1 MLPARSAIARA
12 VALLDSSDST
22 RRDAGRQRFRGRSAL
37 AVAFALTL
45 AATPSVA
52 SAAELHATPASF
64 GSVFA
69 AAQGGDVISL
79 AAGDYGSF
87 GGGSK
92 PAVVTIRPEPGA
104 AVSMAVSF
112 SSASNLRLEGLTVRG
127 ATIGGSTRN
136 VTIAGSAFTEAALVD
151 TTQGMV
157 NANIVFD
164 GDRFSGIN
172 VCSTCYEGRLTIH
185 GSKSVNTQPVGV
197 TVQNSLFNGGG
208 NSDGIQVG
216 SYGVQILNNEF
227 TDLHQG
233 DPNLAHT
240 DALQLYGQ
248 SHTVVRGN
256 YMHNVATGIMSPDGA
271 DHEDIE
277 NNVIITEGYASGIVL
292 GPDNGS
298 IMRHNTLP
306 DAARGGQL
314 RITTANQPGA
324 PSRGTVVTDNVISSL
339 LVEGDTTLAA
349 EDHNLIASGGGKG
362 AGDLKG
368 KPAFS
373 GGAGPTSWLGFTL
386 AAGSLGK
393 AAASDGTDIGINND
407 RVAPPAPAPA
417 AAARPSLS
425 GPGGGPLLAL
435 LRPRVGATFRSRV
448 SVAATAT
455 DDTGIRRV
463 DFWLDNHRRSG
474 MRSGPF
480 AGTVRSG
487 RHSWFGR
494 HTLSV
499 RAIAKD
505 GQSSSAAVTLIRR
518 RSGAR
523 SRGVAASRLAWQF
536 ATAPTRRGTVITG
549 QGPARRRVTVT
560 LARCS
565 DHKGKAAVRVRV
577 RSGADGKVTIQRRK
591 RGLCVLRLK

>member
-1 MLPARSAIARA
+1 VSSRASRERPERARGRVVALVALAA
-12 VALLDSSDST
+12 VA
-22 RRDAGRQRFRGRSAL
+22 AL
-37 AVAFALTL
+37 AGMWVGSLRSHPNRTAHRL
-45 AATPSVA
+45 PPPPPV
-52 SAAELHATPASF
+52 LHATPASF
-64 GSVFA
+64 GSVFSG
-69 AAQGGDVISL
+69 AQGGDVISL
-79 AAGDYGSF
+79 GAGDYGSF

-136 VTIAGSAFTEAALVD
+136 VTIANSVFTEAALVD

-164 GDRFSGIN
+164 GDRFSGIS

-233 DPNLAHT
+233 DPSLAHT

-271 DHEDIE
+271 DHEVIE
-277 NNVIITEGYASGIVL
+277 NNVILTEGYASGIVL

-298 IMRHNTLP
+298 VIRHNTLP

-324 PSRGTVVTDNVISSL
+324 PSRGSVVTDNVIASL
-339 LVEGDTTLAA
+339 LVEGDSTLAA
-349 EDHNLIASGGGKG
+349 EDHNLIAQGGGKG
-362 AGDLKG
+362 VGDLKG
-368 KPAFS
+368 KAAFS
-373 GGAGPTSWLGFTL
+373 GGGGPANWLGFTL
-386 AAGSLGK
+386 APGSLGK
-393 AAASDGTDIGINND
+393 GAASDGSDIGINN
-407 RVAPPAPAPA
+407 VAAPAPAPVA
-417 AAARPSLS
+417 AVRPSLS

-448 SVAATAT
+448 SAAATAT

-463 DFWLDNHRRSG
+463 DFWLDNHRRAG
-474 MRSGPF
+474 VRSGPF
-480 AGTVRSG
+480 ARTLRAG

-499 RAIAKD
+499 RAVAKD

-518 RSGAR
+518 RGGSR
-523 SRGVAASRLAWQF
+523 SRGPAASRVAWQF
-536 ATAPTRRGTVITG
+536 ASAPTLRGTVITG
-549 QGPARRRVTVT
+549 QGPARRKVTVT

-565 DHKGKAAVRVRV
+565 DHKGKAAARVRV
-577 RSGADGKVTIQRRK
+577 RSGADGKVTIQRRR

>member
-12 VALLDSSDST
+12 VALPDSSDST

-292 GPDNGS
+292 GP
-298 IMRHNTLP
+298 
-306 DAARGGQL
+306 GQ
-314 RITTANQPGA
+314 R
-324 PSRGTVVTDNVISSL
+324 V
-339 LVEGDTTLAA
+339 
-349 EDHNLIASGGGKG
+349 HHASQH
-362 AGDLKG
+362 
-368 KPAFS
+368 
-373 GGAGPTSWLGFTL
+373 
-386 AAGSLGK
+386 AAGRR
-393 AAASDGTDIGINND
+393 T
-407 RVAPPAPAPA
+407 RWP
-417 AAARPSLS
+417 
-425 GPGGGPLLAL
+425 
-435 LRPRVGATFRSRV
+435 
-448 SVAATAT
+448 TA
-455 DDTGIRRV
+455 GC
-463 DFWLDNHRRSG
+463 H
-474 MRSGPF
+474 
-480 AGTVRSG
+480 
-487 RHSWFGR
+487 H
-494 HTLSV
+494 
-499 RAIAKD
+499 D
-505 GQSSSAAVTLIRR
+505 GQ
-518 RSGAR
+518 
-523 SRGVAASRLAWQF
+523 
-536 ATAPTRRGTVITG
+536 
-549 QGPARRRVTVT
+549 PARRAEPGHRRDRQRHQ
-560 LARCS
+560 LAL
-565 DHKGKAAVRVRV
+565 G
-577 RSGADGKVTIQRRK
+577 
-591 RGLCVLRLK
+591 RG